1 MGNRAWIEV
10 SAEQFDT
17 PVSFYGHW
25 SGEDNLT
32 AVVKTLESSTRIGDV
47 SYLTAQIFFHFTQ
60 LGGYT
65 GDTGFGIF
73 VGESP
78 TVDDVD
84 TVYVNADTGEYTY
97 QGVTHT
103 EFALS
108 KV

>member
-10 SAEQFDT
+10 SAEQFET

-32 AVVKTLESSTRIGDV
+32 AVKNVLERTQRIGDV
-47 SYLTAQIFFHFTQ
+47 SYLSAQIFFEFTSLAQ
-60 LGGYT
+60 YT
-65 GDTGFGIF
+65 GDTGFGIST
-73 VGESP
+73 GEAPS
-78 TVDDVD
+78 VDDVD

-97 QGVTHT
+97 QGETHR

>member
-10 SAEQFDT
+10 SAEQFET

-47 SYLTAQIFFHFTQ
+47 SYLTAQIFYHYTQ

-65 GDTGFGIF
+65 GDTGFGIY
-73 VGESP
+73 VGVAP
-78 TVDDVD
+78 TVDDVY

-97 QGVTHT
+97 QCVTHR
-103 EFALS
+103 EFA
-108 KV
+108 